1 MYKDGSASVAHSL
14 LLLLAHRHKQSNPW
28 TVFALLEKADLMH
41 RRNGSCICTAF
52 ASLEKADL
60 THRRNGSC
68 ISPEPA
74 APNPLRLWHDSHNFE
89 NERFRERQAC
99 GKCHNK
105 PSKFLIIE

>member
-1 MYKDGSASVAHSL
+1 MYKDGSASVARSVL
-14 LLLLAHRHKQSNPW
+14 LLLTRYHKQSYIC
-28 TVFALLEKADLMH
+28 TAFASLEKADL
-41 RRNGSCICTAF
+41 RAF

-74 APNPLRLWHDSHNFE
+74 APNPLRLSRDSHNFE

-99 GKCHNK
+99 GKCH
-105 PSKFLIIE
+105 